1 MGNMQT
7 ITALQKA
14 ELAIQCVEGYELT
27 LDDLVL
33 LQQAG
38 KLQKM
43 NAAILTK
50 DGMVR
55 ECSFKFRSD
64 TATANK
70 ATTQKETIESLQR
83 EVETLRAQLA
93 EEVER
98 ADARAITDP
107 CELFLLSTFRGAR
120 KKDRFKLLK
129 SALKAAGKSNA
140 EA

>member
-107 CELFLLSTFRGAR
+107 CELFLLATFREAGR
-120 KKDRFKLLK
+120 KNRFKLLRA
-129 SALKAAGKSNA
+129 ALKAAGKSKA
-140 EA
+140 ES